1 MHTLYPTKMNLLL
14 VIILLIVVAC
24 TIDWYIDQSINAI
37 CMLNTDTI
45 SGIVRFSQKNKNSPT
60 LVKISIS
67 GLSPGKHGAHI
78 HQFGDN
84 TAGCVSAGPH
94 FNPYGKTHGDIHD
107 KNRHVGDLGNI
118 TADNSGK
125 VNTQFED
132 NLLALSGPN
141 SIIGRTFVV
150 HANAD
155 DLGKGG
161 NAESLVTGNSGA
173 RIACGVIG
181 KCK

>member
-1 MHTLYPTKMNLLL
+1 MNLLL

-24 TIDWYIDQSINAI
+24 TIDWSMYINHSVNAI
-37 CMLNTDTI
+37 CMLHTDTI
-45 SGIVRFSQKNKNSPT
+45 NGTVRFSQKNKDSPT
-60 LVKISIS
+60 LVKISIV
-67 GLSPGKHGAHI
+67 GLLPGKHGAHI

-94 FNPYGKTHGDIHD
+94 FNPYGKTHGDRLD

-118 TADNSGK
+118 IADNFGK
-125 VNTQFED
+125 VTAEFAD
-132 NLLALSGPN
+132 NQLTLSGPN

-150 HANAD
+150 HAEAD

-161 NAESLVTGNSGA
+161 NAESLLTGNSGA
-173 RIACGVIG
+173 RIACCVIG